1 MSKRVMCAIAA
12 ATACAALLLGG
23 CSRESADWK
32 QASVANTPE
41 AYQLFLQQH
50 PHAAEAPQ
58 AQSRLQQLS
67 EQRDWQ
73 IASATDTRDGYQQ
86 FVTKH
91 PDSKWV
97 QEARIRIEN
106 FAQAGVSGG
115 AALAAN
121 PAGEPVAGAAAASG
135 ASTATHEARA
145 QGAPAPRPS
154 TVETGPAAPAASS
167 ATARVAA
174 PGAPPAAA
182 ARTSAPTR
190 TVSRSHP
197 STRSLAARRAHSVL
211 VARAHRTAHSRPPL
225 LQLGAFRSKARA
237 QSEWREL
244 TARFST
250 LKSLTPHY
258 VVARS
263 RGERV
268 VRLQVRVSST
278 RVASG
283 LCATL
288 RRHARP
294 CVRVN
299 AA

>member
-1 MSKRVMCAIAA
+1 MSKRGMCAIAA
-12 ATACAALLLGG
+12 AAACAALLLGG

-50 PHAAEAPQ
+50 PHGAEAPQ

-73 IASATDTRDGYQQ
+73 IASTTDTRDGYQQ

-121 PAGEPVAGAAAASG
+121 PAGEPAAGS
-135 ASTATHEARA
+135 
-145 QGAPAPRPS
+145 
-154 TVETGPAAPAASS
+154 APAASPAAGKGAAVGS
-167 ATARVAA
+167 PPASTARTST
-174 PGAPPAAA
+174 PARASIA
-182 ARTSAPTR
+182 ARTSPAARAASAAR
-190 TVSRSHP
+190 TVSRSQP
-197 STRSLAARRAHSVL
+197 STRSPAARHTHSAL
-211 VARAHRTAHSRPPL
+211 VARAHRSGHARAPL

-244 TARFST
+244 TARFGT
-250 LKSLTPHY
+250 LRSFTPHY

-263 RGERV
+263 RGTRV
-268 VRLQVRVSST
+268 VRLQVRVPST

-288 RRHARP
+288 KRHARA